1 MASPAHAG
9 AVTAL
14 RADDEAAP
22 SATAFSSILQS
33 ANVEFLST
41 LQLLA
46 ERACFLTDADGVGIA
61 IKENEEFV
69 YRAAAGKL
77 FETGTRCDISK
88 APIAKCLATAKSS
101 LVSAHT
107 SQGHSVKVAVP
118 ITADGEAI
126 GLLELHASRAEFSD
140 ADLRALSGLAEMVG
154 TALEHLRAAEGAHA
168 HIVQNTHASAAE
180 PVAPLS
186 WHAETTSEGASKQDA
201 PPNST
206 SEPVKVHTC
215 HSCGFPISDNRQLCV
230 ECERKPDA
238 PRPPAPQLLASDS
251 DPGFIE
257 NHGFTIASL
266 LISAL
271 VIAIIYWLR

>member
-9 AVTAL
+9 AVDAL
-14 RADDEAAP
+14 RADGAAAP
-22 SATAFSSILQS
+22 SASAFSTVLQT

-46 ERACFLTDADGVGIA
+46 ERARFLTGADGVGIA
-61 IKENEEFV
+61 IKENGEFV
-69 YRAAAGKL
+69 YRTAAGKL
-77 FETGTRCDISK
+77 FETGTRCDTSK
-88 APIAKCLATAKSS
+88 APIGKCLATANSS

-107 SQGHSVKVAVP
+107 SQGQTVKVAVP
-118 ITADGEAI
+118 ITVDGEAV
-126 GLLELHASRAEFSD
+126 GLLELHASRAEFPD
-140 ADLRALSGLAEMVG
+140 DDLRALSGLAEVVG
-154 TALEHLRAAEGAHA
+154 TAFEHLRAAEGAHA
-168 HIVQNTHASAAE
+168 QIVQDTHASATQ
-180 PVAPLS
+180 PVVPVS
-186 WHAETTSEGASKQDA
+186 WHAEATGQGATKQDS
-201 PPNST
+201 PPLST

-238 PRPPAPQLLASDS
+238 PRLPNPQLMTSES

>member
-1 MASPAHAG
+1 MASPAHAD
-9 AVTAL
+9 AVNAL
-14 RADDEAAP
+14 RTDGEAAP
-22 SATAFSSILQS
+22 SAAAFSTILQT

-41 LQLLA
+41 LLLLA
-46 ERACFLTDADGVGIA
+46 ERARFLTGADGVGIA
-61 IKENEEFV
+61 IKENDDFV

-77 FETGTRCDISK
+77 FETGTRCDTSK

-126 GLLELHASRAEFSD
+126 GLLELHTSRADFPD
-140 ADLRALSGLAEMVG
+140 ADLCALSGLAEMVG
-154 TALEHLRAAEGAHA
+154 TALEHLRAAEGAHK

-186 WHAETTSEGASKQDA
+186 WHAEATTDGAPKQDS

-206 SEPVKVHTC
+206 SEPVKVHSC

-238 PRPPAPQLLASDS
+238 PRLPNPQLLTSDS

-271 VIAIIYWLR
+271 VIAIIYWLH

>member
-9 AVTAL
+9 AVDAL
-14 RADDEAAP
+14 RADGAAAP
-22 SATAFSSILQS
+22 SASAFSTVLQT

-46 ERACFLTDADGVGIA
+46 ERARFLTGADGVGIA
-61 IKENEEFV
+61 IKENGEFV
-69 YRAAAGKL
+69 YRTAAGKL
-77 FETGTRCDISK
+77 FETGTRCDTSK
-88 APIAKCLATAKSS
+88 APIAKCLATANST

-107 SQGHSVKVAVP
+107 SQGQTVKVAVP
-118 ITADGEAI
+118 ITVDGEAI
-126 GLLELHASRAEFSD
+126 GLLELLASRAEFPD
-140 ADLRALSGLAEMVG
+140 DDLRALSGLAEMVG
-154 TALEHLRAAEGAHA
+154 TALEHLRAAEGAHT
-168 HIVQNTHASAAE
+168 HIVQSTHANAAE
-180 PVAPLS
+180 PVAPMS
-186 WHAETTSEGASKQDA
+186 WHAEATTEGAAKQDSLLT
-201 PPNST
+201 ST

-238 PRPPAPQLLASDS
+238 PRLPNPQLLSSES

>member
-1 MASPAHAG
+1 M
-9 AVTAL
+9 T
-14 RADDEAAP
+14 
-22 SATAFSSILQS
+22 LQA

-46 ERACFLTDADGVGIA
+46 ERARFLTGADGVGIA
-61 IKENEEFV
+61 IKENDKFV
-69 YRAAAGKL
+69 YRAAAGKF
-77 FETGTRCDISK
+77 FETGTPCDTSK
-88 APIAKCLATAKSS
+88 APIGKCLATANSS

-107 SQGHSVKVAVP
+107 SQGQTVKVAVP
-118 ITADGEAI
+118 ITVDGEAI
-126 GLLELHASRAEFSD
+126 GLLEVHASRAEFPND
-140 ADLRALSGLAEMVG
+140 DLRALSGLAEMVG
-154 TALEHLRAAEGAHA
+154 TALEHLRAAEGAHTQ
-168 HIVQNTHASAAE
+168 ILQDTNTSATE
-180 PVAPLS
+180 PLAPLS
-186 WHAETTSEGASKQDA
+186 WHAEAITELATEQGSL
-201 PPNST
+201 PPST

-238 PRPPAPQLLASDS
+238 PRPQSPQLLASES

-257 NHGFTIASL
+257 NYGFTIASL